1 MSTEL
6 VVPPPPLWFTGAD
19 AVLAP
24 DVVQVMAAWLAARR
38 SAHTRRAYRGDLGAW
53 TRWCAHVGI
62 DPLAARRR
70 HLQVW
75 GAQLRTSGRA
85 PASVAR
91 RLAAV
96 SSWYRVLAGEDLI
109 TVVPTVD
116 LDRPPVNVDD
126 SAVLGLDLHAA
137 AALLRT
143 AERDG
148 PRSHALVALL
158 LLRALRLAEALALDV
173 PDVTDTQRGH
183 RVATITG
190 KGERTR
196 LAALPPAVTRPVD
209 TLIADRTTGP
219 IFATRTG
226 TAGNPPGAYRGRPPA
241 GPRRRTAEPRASP
254 PTPCGTPPSLSPWT
268 PARTSSTSRTWPDTP
283 TRAPPAATTAPAAA
297 STPPTPSPPS
307 WTPGRRRSETECGFA
322 SRMRNQRMSGRP
334 SGGLASVEPLLHGRD
349 YRSLRSNGCHEG
361 WRLSEWAHR

>member
-1 MSTEL
+1 MQVTNEL
-6 VVPPPPLWFTGAD
+6 AVVGPSAADTPLAATP
-19 AVLAP
+19 P
-24 DVVQVMAAWLAARR
+24 DVARDVAQVTAVWLAARR
-38 SAHTRRAYRGDLGAW
+38 SVHTRRAYRGDLGAW
-53 TRWCAHVGI
+53 TRWCADVGV

-70 HLQVW
+70 HVQAW
-75 GAQLRTSGRA
+75 GAKLRASGRA

-109 TVVPTVD
+109 AAVPTVG
-116 LDRPPVNVDD
+116 LDRPAVNVDD
-126 SAVLGLDLHAA
+126 STVLGLDLHAA

-158 LLRALRLAEALALDV
+158 LLRALRLAEALALDI
-173 PDVTDTQRGH
+173 PDVTDTLRGH
-183 RVATITG
+183 RVATVTG

-226 TAGNPPGAYRGRPPA
+226 TRWQPSGAYRVVRRLARDAGLPHPERVHPHALRHTAVTLALDAGANLVDVQDMAGHSDPRTTRRYDRARGRLD
-241 GPRRRTAEPRASP
+241 RD
-254 PTPCGTPPSLSPWT
+254 PTYTLAALLDVG
-268 PARTSSTSRTWPDTP
+268 D
-283 TRAPPAATTAPAAA
+283 PAA
-297 STPPTPSPPS
+297 S
-307 WTPGRRRSETECGFA
+307 
-322 SRMRNQRMSGRP
+322 
-334 SGGLASVEPLLHGRD
+334 
-349 YRSLRSNGCHEG
+349 
-361 WRLSEWAHR
+361 